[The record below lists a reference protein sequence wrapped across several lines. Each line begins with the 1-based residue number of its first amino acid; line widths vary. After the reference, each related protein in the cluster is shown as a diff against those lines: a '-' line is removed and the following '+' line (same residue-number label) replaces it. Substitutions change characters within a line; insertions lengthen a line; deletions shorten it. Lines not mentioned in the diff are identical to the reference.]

1 MSLAKIVTL
10 AIELENL
17 IGEIYRLA
25 ANLSSEDNTGQ
36 ELARL
41 AEEEQQHVNLQRTGR
56 NYLAKTPEVFG
67 QPAISEEEMLLGL
80 KKAQELLVKIENR
93 KLLLPQMLEEL
104 RELEREF
111 EKIHLNTLIEI
122 QDESLKKLF
131 RVLAGEDEKHVE
143 RLEQL
148 LESLK

>member
-1 MSLAKIVTL
+1 MSSAKIVIL

-25 ANLSSEDNTGQ
+25 TNLSPEENIGQ

-41 AEEEQQHVNLQRTGR
+41 AEEEQQHVNLLRTGR
-56 NYLAKTPEVFG
+56 NYLTKAPEVFG
-67 QPAISEEEMLLGL
+67 QPAISEEEIFLGL
-80 KKAQELLVKIENR
+80 KKAQELLAKIENR

-104 RELEREF
+104 RELEREL
-111 EKIHLNTLIEI
+111 EKIHLNTLVETK
-122 QDESLKKLF
+122 DESLKKLF
-131 RVLAGEDEKHVE
+131 RVLAGEDEKHAE

-148 LESLK
+148 LENFK

>member
-1 MSLAKIVTL
+1 
-10 AIELENL
+10 
-17 IGEIYRLA
+17 
-25 ANLSSEDNTGQ
+25 
-36 ELARL
+36 
-41 AEEEQQHVNLQRTGR
+41 
-56 NYLAKTPEVFG
+56 
-67 QPAISEEEMLLGL
+67 
-80 KKAQELLVKIENR
+80 
-93 KLLLPQMLEEL
+93 MLEEL

>member
-1 MSLAKIVTL
+1 
-10 AIELENL
+10 
-17 IGEIYRLA
+17 
-25 ANLSSEDNTGQ
+25 
-36 ELARL
+36 
-41 AEEEQQHVNLQRTGR
+41 
-56 NYLAKTPEVFG
+56 
-67 QPAISEEEMLLGL
+67 MLLGL
-80 KKAQELLVKIENR
+80 KKAQELLAKIENR

>member
-1 MSLAKIVTL
+1 MSLAKIITL

-17 IGEIYRLA
+17 IGEIYHLA
-25 ANLSSEDNTGQ
+25 ANLSPGENIGK

-41 AEEEQQHVNLQRTGR
+41 AEEEQQHVNLLRTGR
-56 NYLAKTPEVFG
+56 NYLTKAPEVFG

-80 KKAQELLVKIENR
+80 KKAQELLAKIENR

-122 QDESLKKLF
+122 KDESLKKLF

>member
-1 MSLAKIVTL
+1 MSSAKIVTL

-25 ANLSSEDNTGQ
+25 ANLSPEENIGR

-41 AEEEQQHVNLQRTGR
+41 AAEEQQHVNLLRTGQ
-56 NYLAKTPEVFG
+56 NYLTKAPEVFG
-67 QPAISEEEMLLGL
+67 QLAISEEEMLLGL
-80 KKAQELLVKIENR
+80 KKAQELLAKIENR